1 MKYIFRKILYSIS
14 FLTKMP
20 NDFFELNIFRNHMR
34 KVVFN
39 KENLYFLDNCN
50 NNNKIDINQNK
61 KNILVVTHDFSR
73 TGAPKVAFD
82 LCKSLKDIYQAE
94 ICVVGPE
101 YGKLQDDFVNQG
113 FRTFYYSDLPK
124 KKSSF
129 VEFCNKFDL
138 IIISS
143 LAREFFYALDVCQNI
158 KTPIVWYTHEI
169 HKKDDKFV
177 KIALRNSKVTLCVSP
192 LTDKS
197 VKYIDKNANT
207 RLLMYGLKE
216 EDTTPYSQDEDKVVF
231 ICIGT
236 IGKRKNQKTFVEAI
250 KLMPDDLRQK
260 SMFYVIGSP
269 LQKEDFKYESEL
281 KSITKNIDNI
291 EFIRN
296 IPQNELFEYYRKS
309 DCVVCTSI
317 QDPLPI
323 VVTHGFMFGKIP
335 LISNRIGQA
344 LLCENGKNAILFEPT
359 NPKELCG
366 LMSEIVQDK
375 EKFRKIGTNSRNI
388 YDKYFSMDSFKKN
401 LKKYLDET
409 GFSI

>member
-20 NDFFELNIFRNHMR
+20 NDFFELSIFRNHMR
-34 KVVFN
+34 KIIFN
-39 KENLYFLDNCN
+39 KENLYFWDNCN
-50 NNNKIDINQNK
+50 NNNKIQINSSK
-61 KNILVVTHDFSR
+61 RNILVVTHDFSR
-73 TGAPKVAFD
+73 TGAPKVALD
-82 LCKSLKDIYQAE
+82 LCKSLKEIYQAE

-177 KIALRNSKVTLCVSP
+177 KIALRNSIIILCGSP
-192 LTDKS
+192 LTEQSIKN
-197 VKYIDKNANT
+197 INKNAYT
-207 RLLMYGLKE
+207 KLLMYGIKE
-216 EDTTPYSQDEDKVVF
+216 ETISSLEEDIVIF
-231 ICIGT
+231 ICAGT

-260 SMFYVIGSP
+260 SMFYIIGSP
-269 LQKEDFKYESEL
+269 LQKEDFKYELEL
-281 KSITKNIDNI
+281 KNITKNFDNVKFI
-291 EFIRN
+291 EN
-296 IPQNELFEYYRKS
+296 IPQKELLEYYKKS
-309 DCVVCTSI
+309 DCLVCTSI

-323 VVTHGFMFGKIP
+323 VVTLCFMFGKIP
-335 LISNRIGQA
+335 IISNKIGQA

-359 NPKELCG
+359 NSQELSN
-366 LMSEIVQDK
+366 LMSEIIK
-375 EKFRKIGTNSRNI
+375 NKNKLKYIGVNSRDI

-401 LKKYLDET
+401 IKKYLDEVYK
-409 GFSI
+409 I